1 MAKAPRAQKAPTSTQ
16 PAAAAA
22 GSQSPEGAAGAAA
35 PAGGADQEPPAT
47 EPSSVSTDGSG
58 EIAAAQDP
66 AAAVS
71 NDTQRASQEAE
82 GLPPAADP
90 AAAGADGEPLLI
102 TARSRDGQAYRRGGV
117 VWTATFAPQLVAA
130 DQAGRVWAD
139 PHLEIEGEAR

>member
-35 PAGGADQEPPAT
+35 G
-47 EPSSVSTDGSG
+47 V
-58 EIAAAQDP
+58 
-66 AAAVS
+66 
-71 NDTQRASQEAE
+71 
-82 GLPPAADP
+82 
-90 AAAGADGEPLLI
+90 DGEPLLI

-117 VWTATFAPQLVAA
+117 VWTGTFAPQLVAA
-130 DQAGRVWAD
+130 DQAARVWAD